1 MRYLRVF
8 LAVVLLLGIFAI
20 NNSLYAAD
28 WYYVGKS
35 ANEDTFFIDN
45 ESLEKTSLQAKLWV
59 RKGSPDGTTIY
70 YLMGMDR
77 DSRTV
82 KVI

>member
-45 ESLEKTSLQAKLWV
+45 ESLEKNEFNRLSYGFAKVVLMV
-59 RKGSPDGTTIY
+59 RLFI
-70 YLMGMDR
+70 
-77 DSRTV
+77 
-82 KVI
+82 I

>member
-28 WYYVGKS
+28 WYYVARVPMRILFSSIMKVLKKRVYRLSYGFAKVVLMVRL
-35 ANEDTFFIDN
+35 FI
-45 ESLEKTSLQAKLWV
+45 
-59 RKGSPDGTTIY
+59 I
-70 YLMGMDR
+70 
-77 DSRTV
+77 
-82 KVI
+82 